1 MSFETVKVLEN
12 LYLNKAVFYRFFYG
26 ILLLLLL
33 EVWFVIKNIFI
44 NLKKEYKEYIIL
56 IKSGNFYLALG
67 NDAKIIENMF
77 NYKVKEFSGTIRV
90 GFPIISLNKVTDR
103 LDRIKVNYVIF
114 DKEIVLK
121 RKFNNNRYNEFII
134 NNLSINDR
142 INNINFKLNEL
153 KSTSSIIDVLNKV
166 ENCLWKTD

>member
-1 MSFETVKVLEN
+1 M
-12 LYLNKAVFYRFFYG
+12 
-26 ILLLLLL
+26 
-33 EVWFVIKNIFI
+33 IKNIFI

-166 ENCLWKTD
+166 ENCL